1 MLQINVILHD
11 KAKAKIGTT
20 QTKFQTV
27 SVAFSTLFNNELSAL
42 VFS

>member
-11 KAKAKIGTT
+11 KAKIGTT

-27 SVAFSTLFNNELSAL
+27 SLAFSTLFNNELSAL